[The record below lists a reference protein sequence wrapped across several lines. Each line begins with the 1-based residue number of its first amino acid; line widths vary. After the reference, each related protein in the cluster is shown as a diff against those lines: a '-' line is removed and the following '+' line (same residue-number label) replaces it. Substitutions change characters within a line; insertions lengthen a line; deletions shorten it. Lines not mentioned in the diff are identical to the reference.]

1 MVNSLFRF
9 SFHLWNTY
17 FIWYLMFLNA
27 LEIKVFVKKKKSFHV
42 VSAQNVKLFLF
53 FYNSHSR
60 TGVKYLNCLNTCS
73 NKLLNITRYI
83 WYVKNGVWPFFMAL
97 RNSKQLIIKMGSLFW
112 LSLQPPEPVIV
123 HTSKSTLTCKI
134 LQVHKWA
141 DDLMSR

>member
-27 LEIKVFVKKKKSFHV
+27 LEIKVFVKKKIFPCCICTKCETF
-42 VSAQNVKLFLF
+42 LFLF

-83 WYVKNGVWPFFMAL
+83 CYVKNGVWPFFYGIEKLKAAHYQNGVIIL
-97 RNSKQLIIKMGSLFW
+97 AFFAATRTSDSAHQQIYFDLQNSTGS
-112 LSLQPPEPVIV
+112 
-123 HTSKSTLTCKI
+123 
-134 LQVHKWA
+134 QVGRWFNV
-141 DDLMSR
+141 